1 MHRYTG
7 IDMSSINWQNL
18 RSWNGSQH
26 SAFEELCC
34 QLASYEKPP
43 SPGSIFIRKG
53 VPDAG
58 VECFWR
64 SPNSEEEWAWQAKF
78 FFSIEESQWKQLD
91 ESVKTALG
99 KHPNLTSYTICLPLD
114 RQDPRIKKQKWFMD
128 KWNERV
134 HEWENWAQARGRT
147 VSFLYWGEH
156 EILERL
162 TREEHRGRYLF
173 WFRSELFSQN
183 WFESRLDEAIGNA
196 GERYT
201 PELNV
206 ELPVAQLFD
215 GLGRTTEF
223 FNQFKILQGKIKKSY
238 SSGISSEKELS
249 AIAVFELL
257 REKVDQLLAILNV
270 IDTLE
275 TDPIDFKRISNLA
288 SEAREKVYEY
298 IRVLGQLEEKAKKQT
313 SSQQQTE
320 NNWLSSSRYSIQTH
334 KLYSLAEELTSL
346 EDAAQS
352 NEVQLANIPALLL
365 RGIAG
370 QGKTHLLCDIA
381 QNRIREGL
389 PTVLLLG
396 EHFNG
401 SDEPWLQVTRLLRLS
416 CTAEEFLGALETAAQ
431 TRQSKALIFI
441 DALNEGEGKK
451 LWKKHLAGMLT
462 LLDKFP
468 HLGIAFSVR
477 TPYENVVIPQ
487 HLGVDRLIRKTHHG
501 FAQHEY
507 QATRIF
513 FDHYGIKSPSVPLLN
528 PEFQNPLFLKLFC
541 RGLQNYRW
549 TEVPPGFYGISAVFN
564 FLIESVNAK
573 LASEEY
579 LDFDEKSRIVQK
591 AVQKL
596 AEVMAENNKQWL
608 LNQEAQVIVNK
619 FLPREGGYHN
629 TMFRHLVVEGI
640 IAENCF
646 WQDDEPVHTIRFSYE
661 RFSDHLIVKYLLD
674 KYLDSEN
681 PSATFLP
688 NNQLGELLKDD
699 WTYCNRGL
707 VEAFSIQVPERIRKE
722 LIEVA
727 PHCANYSAVR
737 DSFIQ
742 SLIWRDPNSITE
754 ATNQYINS
762 HIIKHK
768 DSRDL
773 LLDAFLTVASNSN
786 HPYNADFLHQR
797 LKRDSMPD
805 RDAWWSTFLHFQYGQ
820 HEAVDRLV
828 DWAWIAEDKSHIED
842 EAIRLCAITLAWF
855 LTTSNRF
862 LRDRATKALV
872 SLLTPRI
879 HILRQVIS
887 QFRDVDDWYI
897 LERLYAVAY
906 GCAMRSI
913 DDVAIA
919 ELAQDV
925 YSWVFENG
933 KPIPHILLRDYARG
947 VIELALSHNI
957 SLQIDVARIRPPYKS
972 EWLSHIPSDNELKIH
987 TDQAEKALKE
997 HNYGDSP
1004 FLNQWRSVFTIQRS
1018 VLGGGDFARYVIGTN
1033 SSSFSWSSRRLDEP
1047 PTQKEIY
1054 ESFLESLTVKQERAW
1069 NRYRDMIDA
1078 VNCYRQLS
1086 VEERIKKFE
1095 YEYTEQELE
1104 EAITETEQSL
1114 RKALGK
1120 KKTQIFE
1127 ESVRSYSEDSDENE
1141 YRFDLSIAQRWI
1153 FWRVFDLG
1161 WTVER
1166 FGGFDSRLDSHGRAA
1181 NKPERI
1187 GKKYQWLAYHEFLAR
1202 VSDNFK
1208 FRKDEWNPTDK
1219 DGFVGTWQG
1228 YERNIDPSCLLKS
1241 TKRGDCD
1248 KHNKP
1253 WWFAVPYDSW
1263 NQHSSN
1269 VDWLQDKNDLPAIEP
1284 IIDIVNPKDGTRW
1297 LALENHSSWD
1307 EPVQMGEDDL
1317 PKRQIWYML
1326 KSYLVHKEDI
1336 DCIYDWAVQQN
1347 FMGRWMP
1354 ESHGLSQVFLGEFF
1368 WSPAFE
1374 YHNTSYFSHNG
1385 WTDGDD
1391 NKIPKKV
1398 LVTTDRYIQESFG
1411 FDCSVDESYNIYLPA
1426 QLLADQM
1433 KLRWNGVEGF
1443 FEQAGRLIAFDPS
1456 VREVGPMAC
1465 LINREALLEF
1475 LDQNGYDILWTF
1487 LGEKIILNGNP
1498 LHARLELSGALRLK
1512 EGHLEGIVNFKLNP
1526 RKSANEDSFQ
1536 TYTGKFTIPKTT

>member
-1 MHRYTG
+1 
-7 IDMSSINWQNL
+7 
-18 RSWNGSQH
+18 
-26 SAFEELCC
+26 
-34 QLASYEKPP
+34 
-43 SPGSIFIRKG
+43 
-53 VPDAG
+53 
-58 VECFWR
+58 
-64 SPNSEEEWAWQAKF
+64 
-78 FFSIEESQWKQLD
+78 
-91 ESVKTALG
+91 
-99 KHPNLTSYTICLPLD
+99 
-114 RQDPRIKKQKWFMD
+114 MD
-128 KWNERV
+128 KWNDRV
-134 HEWENWAQARGRT
+134 HKWESWAQARGRT

-156 EILERL
+156 EIFERL
-162 TREEHRGRYLF
+162 TREEHRGRHLF
-173 WFRSELFSQN
+173 WFKAELFSQR
-183 WFESRLDEAIGNA
+183 WFQSCLDQAISNA

-223 FNQFKILQGKIKKSY
+223 FNRFKILRGKINKSC
-238 SSGISSEKELS
+238 SSAISSESQSS
-249 AIAVFELL
+249 AIAVSELL
-257 REKVDQLLAILNV
+257 REKVDQLLATLNV

-275 TDPIDFKRISNLA
+275 IELIDFQRISNLA
-288 SEAREKVYEY
+288 SEARKKVYEY
-298 IRVLGQLEEKAKKQT
+298 IRVLRQLEEEATEQT

-320 NNWLSSSRYSIQTH
+320 NNSLSSSRYRIQTH
-334 KLYSLAEELTSL
+334 ELYGLERELTSL
-346 EDAAQS
+346 ENAAQS
-352 NEVQLANIPALLL
+352 SEVQLANVPALLL
-365 RGIAG
+365 RGTAG

-401 SDEPWLQVTRLLRLS
+401 SDEPWLQITRLLRLS
-416 CTAEEFLGALETAAQ
+416 CTAEELLGALEAAAQ
-431 TRQSKALIFI
+431 ARQSKALIFI

-451 LWKKHLAGMLT
+451 LWKKHLAGMLA
-462 LLDKFP
+462 LLDNFP

-487 HLGVDRLIRKTHHG
+487 HLGVERLIRETHHG

-507 QATRIF
+507 QATRTF
-513 FDHYGIKSPSVPLLN
+513 FDHYGIKRPSIPLLN

-541 RGLQNYRW
+541 RGLQNYKKRRW
-549 TEVPPGFYGISAVFN
+549 TEVPPGFSGITTVFN
-564 FLIESVNAK
+564 FLIGSVNAK

-579 LDFDEKSRIVQK
+579 LNFDEKSRVVQK

-596 AEVMAENNKQWL
+596 AEAMAENNRQWL
-608 LNQEAQVIVNK
+608 LDEEAQAIVNT

-629 TMFRHLVVEGI
+629 SLFRHLVVEGI

-646 WQDDEPVHTIRFSYE
+646 WRDDQPVHRIRFSYE
-661 RFSDHLIVKYLLD
+661 RFSDHLIVKHLLD
-674 KYLDSEN
+674 KYLDSKN
-681 PSATFLP
+681 PSAAFLP
-688 NNQLGELLKDD
+688 TNQLGALLKDYRTCWD
-699 WTYCNRGL
+699 NRGL
-707 VEAFSIQVPERIRKE
+707 LEAFSIQVPERIGKE

-727 PHCANYSAVR
+727 PHCADYSVVR
-737 DSFIQ
+737 DAFIQ
-742 SLIWRDPNSITE
+742 SLIWRDPSSITE
-754 ATNQYINS
+754 ATRQYINS
-762 HIIKHK
+762 HIVQHE
-768 DSRDL
+768 DSRNL

-805 RDAWWSTFLHFQYGQ
+805 RDVWWSIFLHFQYGQ
-820 HEAVDRLV
+820 HESVDRLL
-828 DWAWIAEDKSHIED
+828 DWAWTAEDKSHIDD
-842 EAIRLCAITLAWF
+842 EAIRLCAIALAWF

-887 QFRDVDDWYI
+887 EFLDVDDWYV

-906 GCAMRSI
+906 GCAMRST
-913 DDVAIA
+913 DEAAIA
-919 ELAQDV
+919 KLAQDV
-925 YSWVFENG
+925 YSWVFQNSA
-933 KPIPHILLRDYARG
+933 PIPHILLRDYARA
-947 VIELALSHNI
+947 VIELALSRNI
-957 SLQIDVARIRPPYKS
+957 LLQIDVARIRPPYKS
-972 EWLSHIPSDNELKIH
+972 EWLSHIPSDDELKIY
-987 TDQAEKALKE
+987 TDQAEKVLKE

-1004 FLNQWRSVFTIQRS
+1004 SLNQWRSVFTIKHS
-1018 VLGGGDFARYVIGTN
+1018 VLSWGDFARYVIGTN

-1069 NRYRDMIDA
+1069 NRYRTVINNVDY
-1078 VNCYRQLS
+1078 YRQLS
-1086 VEERIKKFE
+1086 VEERIKEFE
-1095 YEYTEQELE
+1095 REYTEQELE
-1104 EAITETEQSL
+1104 EAIAETEQSL

-1120 KKTQIFE
+1120 NKTQVFE
-1127 ESVRSYSEDSDENE
+1127 EFVRSYSEDSKENE

-1161 WTVER
+1161 WTVKR
-1166 FGGFDSRLDSHGRAA
+1166 FGWFDSRLDSHERAA
-1181 NKPERI
+1181 NKAERI

-1208 FRKDEWNPTDK
+1208 FRKDEWNLADK
-1219 DGFVGTWQG
+1219 EGFVGPWQG
-1228 YERNIDPSCLLKS
+1228 YERDIDPSCLLKS
-1241 TKRGDCD
+1241 TKRGDWD
-1248 KHNKP
+1248 RQNRP
-1253 WWFAVPYDSW
+1253 WWFAIPYDSW

-1269 VDWLQDKNDLPAIEP
+1269 VNWLQDKEDLPAIEP
-1284 IIDIVNPKDGTRW
+1284 IIDIVNPKDGSRW

-1307 EPVQMGEDDL
+1307 EPVQMGEERL
-1317 PKRQIWYML
+1317 PKRQIWYMI
-1326 KSYLVHKEDI
+1326 KSYLVQKEDI

-1354 ESHGLSQVFLGEFF
+1354 ESHELFQVFLGEFF
-1368 WSPAFE
+1368 WSPAFK
-1374 YHNTSYFSHNG
+1374 YHNISYFSHDG
-1385 WTDGDD
+1385 WTDGGDH
-1391 NKIPKKV
+1391 KIPKKV
-1398 LVTTDRYIQESFG
+1398 LVTTDQYMQESSG

-1426 QLLADQM
+1426 QLIADRM
-1433 KLRWNGVEGF
+1433 KLRWNGVEGCF
-1443 FEQAGRLIAFDPS
+1443 SDRAGRLIAFDPS

-1512 EGHLEGIVNFKLNP
+1512 QGRLEGIVNFKLNP
-1526 RKSANEDSFQ
+1526 GKGANEDSCQ
-1536 TYTGKFTIPKTT
+1536 TYTGRFTVPKTT